1 MTVELTASDV
11 MQTPVVTVR
20 PGVELVEAARLLDE
34 REVGSVV
41 VVEDE
46 QPVGIVTDAD
56 VVHQFVAGASP
67 ETAVRDVMQTPVVT
81 TTVDTSISDLTRT
94 VREERTKKLPVCDDE
109 GCLAGI
115 VTAVDLSYYV
125 PTLARLR
132 EGEHARSTRL
142 REGRT
147 DTAYEADDWEFE
159 SFGTHDG
166 TIDVGDSVTF
176 SKVLNDGD
184 VTAFADASGD
194 TNRLHLD
201 AEYAERTR
209 FGRPI
214 AHGTLVSGTISAA
227 LARLPGLIIYLS
239 QEVAYKG
246 PVDIGE
252 RVTAHCE
259 VTEALGDDRYRLL
272 TEVLD
277 EDDEVVIEGDAVVL
291 ADELPADS

>member
-20 PGVELVEAARLLDE
+20 PGVDLAEVARLLDE

-46 QPVGIVTDAD
+46 RPVGIVTDAD
-56 VVHQFVAGASP
+56 VVHQFVAESSP

-81 TTVDTSISDLTRT
+81 TTVDTPIDELART
-94 VREERTKKLPVCDDE
+94 IREERVKKLPVCDDE

-132 EGEHARSTRL
+132 EEGAVRSTRR
-142 REGRT
+142 REGRP
-147 DTAYEADDWEFE
+147 DTAYEDDDWTFE
-159 SFGTHDG
+159 SYGTSDG
-166 TIDVGDSVTF
+166 SIDVGDSVTF
-176 SKVLNDGD
+176 SKVLSEGD
-184 VTAFADASGD
+184 VAAFADASGD

-201 AEYAERTR
+201 AAYAERSR

-227 LARLPGLIIYLS
+227 LARLPGLIVYLS

-259 VTEALGDDRYRLL
+259 VTEALGGDRFRLL

-277 EDDEVVIEGDAVVL
+277 EGDEVVIEGDAVVL
-291 ADELPADS
+291 ADELPEGE

>member
-1 MTVELTASDV
+1 MTVELTATDV

-46 QPVGIVTDAD
+46 RPVAVVTDAD

-67 ETAVRDVMQTPVVT
+67 ETGVRDVMQTPVVT
-81 TTVDTSISDLTRT
+81 TTVDTTLAELVRT
-94 VREERTKKLPVCDDE
+94 IREERTKKLPVCDAE

-115 VTAVDLSYYV
+115 VTAVDLSHYV
-125 PTLARLR
+125 PALARLR
-132 EGEHARSTRL
+132 DEGAARSTRR
-142 REGRT
+142 REGRA
-147 DTAYEADDWEFE
+147 DTAYEDEDWEFE
-159 SFGTHDG
+159 SFGIHDG

-176 SKVLNDGD
+176 SKVLDDGD
-184 VTAFADASGD
+184 VAAFADASGD

-239 QEVAYKG
+239 QEVTYNG
-246 PVDIGE
+246 PVDLGE

-259 VTEALGDDRYRLL
+259 VTKALGGDRYRLL

-291 ADELPADS
+291 ADQLPAGS